1 MHRHAVIRCFLLGGT
16 ALTWLLATPAL
27 IRAETFLLKS
37 GGRIE
42 AEQLNPARTPTEPY
56 LLKTP
61 LGLTLS
67 LTPSQVHR
75 VVVRSDVQ
83 KQYDAQVL
91 AMPNTADGHWQMSE
105 WCKEAGLLNARKQHL
120 QAVLDLAPDHEQA
133 RAALGFG
140 RVGNRW
146 MTMDDV
152 MVGLGYVRAGGVWKT
167 PQQLE
172 IEVAKR
178 ESELAVKKL
187 RRDLLMW
194 VDQLSGSRRESAL
207 ANLQSLRDPR
217 AGPTLV
223 ELLTEDGRS
232 REIRLLA
239 LELLARLPPGLGGQA
254 VIHLAMDE
262 KDDEIRDRC
271 LDELV
276 RMKSSGV
283 ASVFIRELQNKD
295 NRRVNRAATCLAR
308 LEDPDSTL
316 PLINA
321 LVTTHEYL
329 ILPEGGGGG
338 GLSFNSAGG
347 FSVGGKPQK
356 KKADHN
362 NTSVLNALTTLHPGV
377 NFEYDETA
385 WRKWYVEKF
394 TTTKVDLR
402 RDE

>member
-1 MHRHAVIRCFLLGGT
+1 MHRHAALRCFLIGGI
-16 ALTWLLATPAL
+16 ALSALLARVPAVH
-27 IRAETFLLKS
+27 AETYLLKS

-75 VVVRSDVQ
+75 VVARSDVQ

-91 AMPNTADGHWQMSE
+91 AMPNTADGHWQMAE
-105 WCKEAGLLNARKQHL
+105 WCKEAGLLNERKQHL

-152 MVGLGYVRAGGVWKT
+152 MVSLGYVRAGGVWKT

-172 IEVAKR
+172 IEIAER
-178 ESELAVKKL
+178 ENELAVKKL
-187 RRDLLMW
+187 RRDILMW
-194 VDQLSGSRRESAL
+194 IDQLSGSRRESAL
-207 ANLQSLRDPR
+207 QNLRSLRDPR

-223 ELLTEDGRS
+223 ELLTKGDRS
-232 REIRLLA
+232 REVRLLA
-239 LELLARLPPGLGGQA
+239 LDLLARLPPGLAGQA
-254 VIHLAMDE
+254 VIKLAMEE

-271 LDELV
+271 LDEVV
-276 RMKSSGV
+276 RMKASGV
-283 ASVFIRELQNKD
+283 ASVFIHLLQDKENW
-295 NRRVNRAATCLAR
+295 RVNRAAECLAR

-321 LVTTHEYL
+321 LVTTH
-329 ILPEGGGGG
+329 IKQISAGSNG

-347 FSVGGKPQK
+347 FSVGGKPQFRK
-356 KKADHN
+356 VEYN
-362 NTSVLNALTTLHPGV
+362 NESVLTALTTLHPGA
-377 NFEYDETA
+377 NFAHDKTA